1 MTTHETLE
9 PGDVV
14 RFTEDYKQWGT
25 SVARKGD
32 FALVHDRNQTI
43 PGVTLLDGRGCDV
56 VRALLEKVAG
66 EWVPLSS
73 ATPIVDGKTLVRF
86 KRQAVLGETFP
97 AGSIHPVF
105 GHTDHLVNL
114 RYKYTTGVATF
125 SHTHFDTFAPN
136 EAGTRESRAM
146 TFATA
151 AAHVVRL
158 NDLTGNKGVYR
169 LRQRSWDKKG
179 LYAAIDETGL
189 NSANVLNKL
198 YTAAECEAE
207 VKSLEDAQPTIDV
220 VGTTDASLLYTFK
233 VGETYLL
240 APDADRR
247 WRRDEIDACG
257 GIVRQDG
264 RKYRLCRE
272 EVVRTVKPIV
282 AAS

>member
-1 MTTHETLE
+1 MTAHERLE
-9 PGDVV
+9 PNDVV
-14 RFTEDYKQWGT
+14 RFTEDFKQWGT
-25 SVARKGD
+25 IVARKGD
-32 FALVHDRNQTI
+32 FALMHDRDQDV
-43 PGVTLLDGRGCDV
+43 PGITLLDGRVFDV
-56 VRALLEKVAG
+56 SRPLVEKVQG

-73 ATPIVDGKTLVRF
+73 STPIVDGKTLVRF

-105 GHTDHLVNL
+105 GHVDSLINL
-114 RYKYTTGVATF
+114 RYRHMTGVATF
-125 SHTHFDTFAPN
+125 SYSYFDTFVPS
-136 EAGTRESRAM
+136 TRESRAM

-151 AAHVVRL
+151 AQYVVKL
-158 NDLTGNKGVYR
+158 NDLTGNQGLYR

-179 LYAAIDETGL
+179 RYAAIDETGL

-207 VKSLEDAQPTIDV
+207 VKHLEDAQPAIDV
-220 VGTTDASLLYTFK
+220 IGESQLGIYTFK

-240 APDADRR
+240 APDNTRR
-247 WRRDEIDACG
+247 WTDAEIRACG
-257 GIVRQDG
+257 GIVRQG
-264 RKYRLCRE
+264 GHKYRLCRE